1 MDDDLRPA
9 SRLDIAAA
17 AALLSEPARVSIVS
31 ALMDGQARPATEL
44 ARIARV
50 SPSTGSEHL
59 ALLTRG
65 GLLRVEQ
72 HGRHRYHRL
81 ASDLVARA
89 FESLSLLTTRPERI
103 PSIDPGDAAFRRA
116 RTCYRHLAGEL
127 GVGLVDAMIERRW
140 LRREGT
146 RYTLTGTGQRSGA
159 TLGLFEE
166 ADVPLEGRA
175 CLDWTERRDHLAGPL
190 GVGLTKGLLELGW
203 MRRKAGTRALRVS
216 VEGARAFR
224 DTFGMF
230 VEAG

>member
-9 SRLDIAAA
+9 SRLDIASV

-44 ARIARV
+44 ARIAGV

-65 GLLRVEQ
+65 GLLRVDQ

-81 ASDLVARA
+81 ANDAVARA
-89 FESLSLLTTRPERI
+89 FESLSLLTTRPVRSA
-103 PSIDPGDAAFRRA
+103 SIDPGDAAFRRA

-127 GVGLVDAMIERRW
+127 GVSLVDALLERRW
-140 LRREGT
+140 VRRDGT
-146 RYTLTGTGQRSGA
+146 RYTLTAAGHREA
-159 TLGLFEE
+159 NALGLLEE
-166 ADVPLEGRA
+166 ADGFVEGRA

-190 GVGLTKGLLELGW
+190 GVGLTKGLLEVGW
-203 MRRKAGTRALRVS
+203 VRRKPSTRALRVT

-224 DTFGMF
+224 DSFGLS
-230 VEAG
+230 VEAR

>member
-9 SRLDIAAA
+9 SRLDIASV

-44 ARIARV
+44 ARIAGV

-65 GLLRVEQ
+65 GLLRVDQ

-81 ASDLVARA
+81 ANDGVARA
-89 FESLSLLTTRPERI
+89 FESLSLLTTRPVRS
-103 PSIDPGDAAFRRA
+103 PSVDPGDAAFRRA

-127 GVGLVDAMIERRW
+127 GVSLVDALLERRW
-140 LRREGT
+140 VRRDGT
-146 RYTLTGTGQRSGA
+146 RYTLTAAGHREA
-159 TLGLFEE
+159 NALGLLEE
-166 ADVPLEGRA
+166 TDGLVEGRA

-190 GVGLTKGLLELGW
+190 GVGLTKGLLEVGW
-203 MRRKAGTRALRVS
+203 VRRKPSTRALRVT

-224 DTFGMF
+224 DSFGLSL
-230 VEAG
+230 EAG

>member
-1 MDDDLRPA
+1 MDDLRPA
-9 SRLDIAAA
+9 SRLDIAAV

-31 ALMDGQARPATEL
+31 ALMDGQSRPATEL
-44 ARIARV
+44 ARIAGV

-81 ASDLVARA
+81 SSDEVARA
-89 FESLSLLTTRPERI
+89 FESLSLLTTRPVRSA
-103 PSIDPGDAAFRRA
+103 SIDPDDAAFRRA

-127 GVGLVDAMIERRW
+127 GVGLVDALLERR
-140 LRREGT
+140 LVRREGL
-146 RYTLTGTGQRSGA
+146 RYTLTAAGHRRGTA
-159 TLGLFEE
+159 LGLVEE
-166 ADVPLEGRA
+166 TDGLLEGRA

-190 GVGLTKGLLELGW
+190 GVGLTEGLLELGW
-203 MRRKAGTRALRVS
+203 VRRKPGTRALRVT
-216 VEGARAFR
+216 VDGARGFR
-224 DTFGMF
+224 DAFGLS

>member
-9 SRLDIAAA
+9 SRLDIAAV

-44 ARIARV
+44 ARIAGV
-50 SPSTGSEHL
+50 SASTGSEHL

-65 GLLRVEQ
+65 GLLRVDQ

-81 ASDLVARA
+81 ANDAVARA
-89 FESLSLLTTRPERI
+89 FESLSLLTTRPVRSA
-103 PSIDPGDAAFRRA
+103 SIDPGDAAFRRA

-127 GVGLVDAMIERRW
+127 GVSLVDALLERRW
-140 LRREGT
+140 VRRDGT
-146 RYTLTGTGQRSGA
+146 RYTLTAAGHREA
-159 TLGLFEE
+159 NALGLLEE
-166 ADVPLEGRA
+166 ADGFVEGRA

-190 GVGLTKGLLELGW
+190 GVGLTKGLLEVGW
-203 MRRKAGTRALRVS
+203 VRRKPSTRALRVT

-224 DTFGMF
+224 DSFGLS
-230 VEAG
+230 VEAR

>member
-1 MDDDLRPA
+1 MDDLRPA

-44 ARIARV
+44 ARIAGV

-81 ASDLVARA
+81 ASDAVARA
-89 FESLSLLTTRPERI
+89 FESLSLLTTRPVR
-103 PSIDPGDAAFRRA
+103 PASVDPEEAAFRRA
-116 RTCYRHLAGEL
+116 RTCYRHLAGAL
-127 GVGLVDAMIERRW
+127 GVGLLDALLRGR
-140 LRREGT
+140 LVRREGA
-146 RYTLTGTGQRSGA
+146 RFLLTAAGRRTGAS
-159 TLGLFEE
+159 LGLLEP
-166 ADVPLEGRA
+166 APDPLEGTP

-190 GVGLTKGLLELGW
+190 GIGLAEGLLELGW
-203 MRRKAGTRALRVS
+203 VRRRTGTRALRVS
-216 VEGARAFR
+216 VEGARGLR
-224 DTFGMF
+224 DALGLS

>member
-1 MDDDLRPA
+1 MDDLRPA

-44 ARIARV
+44 AHIAGV

-81 ASDLVARA
+81 ASDAVASA
-89 FESLSLLTTRPERI
+89 FESLSLLTTRPVRDARL
-103 PSIDPGDAAFRRA
+103 DPGEAAFRRA

-127 GVGLVDAMIERRW
+127 GVGLVDALLGRQL

-146 RYTLTGTGQRSGA
+146 RFLLTTAGRRTGVS
-159 TLGLFEE
+159 LGLL
-166 ADVPLEGRA
+166 DDSDRPLEGRA

-190 GVGLTKGLLELGW
+190 GVGLTKGLLEVGW
-203 MRRKAGTRALRVS
+203 VRRKAGTRALRIT
-216 VEGARAFR
+216 VEGVNGLRQAL
-224 DTFGMF
+224 GLG

>member
-1 MDDDLRPA
+1 MDDLRPA

-44 ARIARV
+44 ARIAGV

-81 ASDLVARA
+81 ASDAVARA
-89 FESLSLLTTRPERI
+89 FESLSLLTTRPVRSA
-103 PSIDPGDAAFRRA
+103 SIDPGDASFRRA

-127 GVGLVDAMIERRW
+127 GVGLVDALLERR
-140 LRREGT
+140 LVRREGT
-146 RYTLTGTGQRSGA
+146 RYTLTPGGQRTGA
-159 TLGLFEE
+159 ALGILEPT
-166 ADVPLEGRA
+166 DGLLEGRA

-190 GVGLTKGLLELGW
+190 GVGLTEGLMELGW
-203 MRRKAGTRALRVS
+203 VRRKPGTRALRVT

-224 DTFGMF
+224 DAFGLAI
-230 VEAG
+230 EAG

>member
-17 AALLSEPARVSIVS
+17 AALLSEPARVSIIS

-81 ASDLVARA
+81 ANDAVARA
-89 FESLSLLTTRPERI
+89 FESLSLLTTRPVRNA
-103 PSIDPGDAAFRRA
+103 SVDGDAAFRRA
-116 RTCYRHLAGEL
+116 HHYRHLAGEL
-127 GVGLVDAMIERRW
+127 GVRLVDAMLERRCAEG
-140 LRREGT
+140 RGT
-146 RYTLTGTGQRSGA
+146 R
-159 TLGLFEE
+159 
-166 ADVPLEGRA
+166 
-175 CLDWTERRDHLAGPL
+175 
-190 GVGLTKGLLELGW
+190 
-203 MRRKAGTRALRVS
+203 
-216 VEGARAFR
+216 
-224 DTFGMF
+224 
-230 VEAG
+230 

>member
-1 MDDDLRPA
+1 
-9 SRLDIAAA
+9 
-17 AALLSEPARVSIVS
+17 VSIVS

-44 ARIARV
+44 ARIAGV

-65 GLLRVEQ
+65 GLLRVDQ

-81 ASDLVARA
+81 ANDAVARA
-89 FESLSLLTTRPERI
+89 FESLSLLTTRPVRSA
-103 PSIDPGDAAFRRA
+103 SIDPGDAAFRRA

-127 GVGLVDAMIERRW
+127 GVGLVDALLERRW
-140 LRREGT
+140 ARQDGT
-146 RYTLTGTGQRSGA
+146 RYTLTAAGHREA
-159 TLGLFEE
+159 TALGLLEE
-166 ADVPLEGRA
+166 ADGLVEGRA

-190 GVGLTKGLLELGW
+190 GVGLTKGLLEVGW
-203 MRRKAGTRALRVS
+203 VRRKPSTRALRVT

-224 DTFGMF
+224 DSFGLS